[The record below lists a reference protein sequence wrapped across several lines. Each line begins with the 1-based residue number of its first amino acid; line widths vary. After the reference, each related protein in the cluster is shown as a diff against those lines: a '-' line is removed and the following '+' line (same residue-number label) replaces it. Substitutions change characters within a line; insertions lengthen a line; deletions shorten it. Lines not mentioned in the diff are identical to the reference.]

1 MPHRI
6 VRCLGAAVVALALAW
21 MPRPAPAAAPATWSA
36 WNASAIVRQ
45 HGYPVFTV
53 DGKPFFVYG
62 AAFFYERI
70 PRAQWAPL
78 LRAYK
83 RMGINTIDLY
93 VMWNWH
99 EPSQGEYDFTGRTN
113 DRRDLV
119 GLLRLIDADAF
130 KIVLRPGPVIRNEWR
145 NGGYPAWLLE
155 RQPYNMPLHDVLEG
169 RYPATATLQNAH
181 ANAAAAEWMA
191 NATHTRYA
199 SQWLARVLREVA
211 PWSHDVIAI
220 ALDDDQGAYL
230 DNDTWPAVQW
240 HAYVRW
246 LATTVRATAGP
257 RVPLFINTYQSKV
270 TADAPAWAWGDW
282 YQSDAYSIGDHDI
295 SQIAFSDG
303 LLQTQPN
310 VPVMI
315 GEFQAGWL
323 QGADE
328 VAPRAADPTNTT
340 IALHELL
347 QTGARGIVNFPVQDT
362 HDPAGWSAPWANWS
376 YAWDA
381 ALTQSGD
388 ASARYASTAA
398 FGRLVTQWGP
408 YLATLHAKS
417 DLAVAW
423 LASAYDP
430 ATMTDARVGAL
441 AASTVAALA
450 RCRALALTCR
460 LVDLR
465 YDTQANLNAARRLV
479 LPVVDTTAFAAP
491 IREHLAAFARAGGH
505 SYASVDA
512 ARVGIEPAAGGIR
525 DATLMLAPD
534 GSSGILD
541 VLNASA
547 TPRYVPATQLQLAG
561 NRVRVPAFIVA
572 PRSARDIPLLA
583 PPRAPAPVAAPPHL
597 NLAFPPMTLR
607 RPRLGNAWAGRVD
620 VFRDGTPTYVL
631 QNHFVRV
638 VISADAGARSFIF
651 EDLATHRNAF
661 TSIGALRDDTAAPAS
676 PSPRDYI
683 AAYTHPLEAGTFNRA
698 YDCTVLSPPP
708 HEVQVRCSYA
718 APDLGPA
725 PLHFEKTFSLMRDS
739 RTLTVT
745 ERASA
750 DAVSLSAVAPAPDL
764 NVACSGPTHCATQ
777 SKAGYVL
784 VRAPLPANA
793 TVTLRFSMQGPALA
807 PANPR

>member
-6 VRCLGAAVVALALAW
+6 VRCLTAVVVALALPWA
-21 MPRPAPAAAPATWSA
+21 PQPAPAAALAG
-36 WNASAIVRQ
+36 WNAWDVSAVVRQ
-45 HGYPVFTV
+45 NDHPIFTV
-53 DGKPFFVYG
+53 HGKPFFVYG

-70 PRAQWAPL
+70 PRAQWVPL
-78 LRAYK
+78 LRAYR

-99 EPSQGEYDFTGRTN
+99 EPSEGVFDFTGRTN
-113 DRRDLV
+113 DRRDLR
-119 GLLRLIDADAF
+119 GLLRLIDADGF

-155 RQPYNMPLHDVLEG
+155 RPLYNMPPHDVLEG

-191 NATHTRYA
+191 NATHMHYA
-199 SQWLARVLREVA
+199 SQWLTRVLREVA
-211 PWSHDVIAI
+211 PWSRDVIAI

-230 DNDTWPAVQW
+230 ENDTWPAPQW
-240 HAYVRW
+240 HTYVRW
-246 LATTVRATAGP
+246 LAKTVRATAGA

-310 VPVMI
+310 APVMI

-328 VAPRAADPTNTT
+328 VMPRAADPTNTA

-362 HDPAGWSAPWANWS
+362 HDPTGWSAPWANWS

-381 ALTQSGD
+381 ALTQNGN
-388 ASARYASTAA
+388 ASARYAPTAA
-398 FGRLVTQWGP
+398 FGRLVAQYGP
-408 YLATLHAKS
+408 YLATLHAKN
-417 DLAVAW
+417 DLAIAW

-430 ATMTDARVGAL
+430 STMTNARVGAL
-441 AASTVAALA
+441 AASTIAALT

-465 YDTQANLNAARRLV
+465 YDTQADLNVIQRLV
-479 LPVVDTTAFAAP
+479 LPAVDSAAFAGSVRA
-491 IREHLAAFARAGGH
+491 HLRAFARAGGRT
-505 SYASVDA
+505 YVDVDA
-512 ARVGIEPAAGGIR
+512 ARLGIVPAAGGMR
-525 DATLMLAPD
+525 DATLMLTPD
-534 GSSGILD
+534 GTTGMLD
-541 VLNASA
+541 VLNASTA
-547 TPRYVPATQLQLAG
+547 PRRIPVTLLQLNG
-561 NRVRVPAFIVA
+561 KRVRIAAFTLGA
-572 PRSARDIPLLA
+572 RSARDIPLGIT
-583 PPRAPAPVAAPPHL
+583 PYKAPAIAAAPHL
-597 NLAFPPMTLR
+597 NLAFPAMTLP
-607 RPRLGNAWAGRVD
+607 RPRIGDLQGGRAD
-620 VFRDGTPTYVL
+620 VFRDGSPTFVL
-631 QNHFVRV
+631 ENHFVRV

-661 TSIGALRDDTAAPAS
+661 TSIGALRDDTATPAS

-683 AAYTHPLEAGTFNRA
+683 AAYTHPIEAGTFNRA
-698 YDCTVLSPPP
+698 YDCRVLSPP
-708 HEVQVRCSYA
+708 HEVQVRCTYTA
-718 APDLGPA
+718 LDLARTPIR
-725 PLHFEKTFSLMRDS
+725 FKKTFSLSSDA

-750 DAVSLSAVAPAPDL
+750 DAVSLSAISAAPSVNAS
-764 NVACSGPTHCATQ
+764 CSGSTPCTLQ
-777 SKAGYVL
+777 SKPGYVL
-784 VRAPLPANA
+784 LRAPLPAD
-793 TVTLRFSMQGPALA
+793 TDVTLRFSLQGPARA
-807 PANPR
+807 PSNPR